1 MKSCYPGRILIL
13 NNYPENP
20 LPLLFLSFLLV
31 PLAEI
36 WLLIKVGSIIGAGW
50 TILAVVGTAVAG
62 AALVRAQGLSTISKI
77 QDAMHRG
84 EAPAMEM
91 LEGMALFI
99 TGALMLTPGFFTDAL
114 GFMLLI
120 PPVRR
125 QLIIYMLK
133 RSGVMVS
140 GYAAHRP
147 EQASRDRKPLE
158 GEWRRTD
165 DD

>member
-1 MKSCYPGRILIL
+1 MPY
-13 NNYPENP
+13 
-20 LPLLFLSFLLV
+20 LFLAFLLV

-36 WLLIKVGSIIGAGW
+36 WLLIKVGAVIGAGW

-62 AALVRAQGLSTISKI
+62 AALVRAQGLSTISRI
-77 QDAMHRG
+77 QDAMRRG
-84 EAPAMEM
+84 EAPAVEM

-120 PPVRR
+120 PPIRR

-133 RSGVMVS
+133 RTGVMVTGYSAQNPFRDSRSS
-140 GYAAHRP
+140 G
-147 EQASRDRKPLE
+147 QAPLE